1 MGIKKETAILV
12 CDKVMEYSLYLMAF
26 YLPISKA
33 LIEIALI
40 AAILAFSVKK
50 IITKQFLP
58 STALNNYL
66 FLYILICGISLI
78 FSTNFPL
85 SFKALFLKLGKNALA
100 YFILIEVINDKKKI
114 RNIITVFFLSATL
127 VCIDG
132 FFQYFTHKDFL
143 RNRGWPYDQKPFT
156 FRITGPFVTKN
167 DLAAYLLPITILS
180 IGLLFI
186 KFKNVFIRYY
196 SKIFPLVIL
205 FCLILTL
212 SRGALFGAVV
222 GFILLSF
229 FVKEKKLIVI
239 FLLTVFI
246 LFGLLWQF
254 IPENKKNEFALG
266 INISDSGS
274 RDRGILSGISLN
286 MWKEKPIFGQGFGTY
301 MYNFER
307 FNYNKKA
314 YPWGPSYAHNC
325 YLQMLSEI
333 GVVGLASFLLLI
345 AALFYKS
352 IKRILKI
359 SDNSDLTL
367 SIALLA
373 ALCAYLVHSAFDTN
387 LYSVDIGRLFWL
399 LLALSQSQLSLSQIK
414 ISNLKIQEKAG

>member
-1 MGIKKETAILV
+1 MSVKRETVILV
-12 CDKVMEYSLYLMAF
+12 CDKVMEYALYLMAF

-33 LIEIALI
+33 IIEIALI
-40 AAILAFSVKK
+40 LAIAAFCIKK
-50 IITKQFLP
+50 IITRQFLP
-58 STALNNYL
+58 PTALNNYL
-66 FLYILICGISLI
+66 FLYILICGISMI
-78 FSTNFPL
+78 FSTSFPL
-85 SFKALFLKLGKNALA
+85 SFKALFLKLGKNILA

-127 VCIDG
+127 VCVDG

-143 RNRGWPYDQKPFT
+143 RNRGWPYDLKPFT

-167 DLAAYLLPITILS
+167 DLAAYLLPLTVLS
-180 IGLLFI
+180 AGLFFI
-186 KFKNVFIRYY
+186 RFKNSFVRYY
-196 SKIFPLVIL
+196 TKIFPLVIL
-205 FCLILTL
+205 FCLFLTL
-212 SRGALFGAVV
+212 SRGALFGAFI
-222 GFILLSF
+222 GFILLSI
-229 FVKEKKLIVI
+229 FVKDKKLILI

-246 LFGLLWQF
+246 LFGFLWQF
-254 IPENKKNEFALG
+254 IPDNKKNEFALG

-286 MWKEKPIFGQGFGTY
+286 MWKERPIFGQGFGTY
-301 MYNFER
+301 MHNFEK
-307 FNYNKKA
+307 FNYDKKA

-333 GVVGLASFLLLI
+333 GAVGLASFLLLI
-345 AALFYKS
+345 FVLFYRS
-352 IKRILKI
+352 IKLILKI
-359 SDNSDLTL
+359 LNDSDLIL

-399 LLALSQSQLSLSQIK
+399 LLALTQSQLSLSQIK
-414 ISNLKIQEKAG
+414 ISSLKT